1 MCICSLGAF
10 PSGLAAHLE
19 HEVPTLLGPD
29 RCWTPQAA
37 TPHGYHCFFLC
48 GARAAPVPAPSP
60 DASLCCFT
68 VCWSG
73 RSGSRVPRAEPG
85 RTTRRRKRGR
95 CPQAGLTLTRCETS
109 GYNTGPGRCSDP
121 SCLVL
126 QPEGRRSAAERAPS
140 LLDSKRRDRAGK
152 ARPGRKVG
160 AVP

>member
-1 MCICSLGAF
+1 MRSRSISIRPGSSPGARSTHTARAGPVLDAPGCH
-10 PSGLAAHLE
+10 PSRIPL
-19 HEVPTLLGPD
+19 
-29 RCWTPQAA
+29 
-37 TPHGYHCFFLC
+37 FFLC
-48 GARAAPVPAPSP
+48 GAGAAPVPAPSP